1 MRQSADRLNVRTSL
15 LRIRSMHEDRGAGPR
30 APRGTATGA
39 FDKLEETIMRVSRNI
54 AVSAG
59 FIVACAGAL
68 ICSPADAAPLGAA
81 QGVRAAAE
89 SVSPVENA
97 ACWRF
102 GWHGW

>member
-1 MRQSADRLNVRTSL
+1 M
-15 LRIRSMHEDRGAGPR
+15 
-30 APRGTATGA
+30 
-39 FDKLEETIMRVSRNI
+39 SRNI

-68 ICSPADAAPLGAA
+68 MCSPADAAPLGAA

-89 SVSPVENA
+89 SVSLVENA

-102 GWHGW
+102 GWHGWGWVSLLRSAARHDRARLGLGARLCERRGFETVVRYERRCD